1 MVRRGKHRGLGDD
14 AKHRAFDELYES
26 TFDQILAYC
35 RRRSWRVEDAEDAVG
50 ETYLT
55 AWRKI
60 DETLGAESPR
70 AWLYGIA
77 FRVTANQRRGRD
89 RYRRLVDR
97 LAQLPHRTVVDSAE
111 DAFMTTAPADAVYA
125 ALATLPPMEQ
135 ELIRLSALE
144 GFSHIEIGTIVGLSA
159 SGVRTRL
166 YRARQQLRTRLDTEN
181 LRDISARPD
190 TSTDEEAF
198 DEEDRHGPPTR
209 RDGLTDE
216 EEEQ

>member
-1 MVRRGKHRGLGDD
+1 MVRRARHRGLGDD
-14 AKHRAFDELYES
+14 AKYRAFDELYES

-35 RRRSWRVEDAEDAVG
+35 RRRCLRVEDAQDAAA

-60 DETLGAESPR
+60 EDALEAESPR
-70 AWLYGIA
+70 AWLYRIA

-97 LAQLPHRTVVDSAE
+97 LTQLPHRTVVDSAE

-144 GFSHIEIGTIVGLSA
+144 GFSHIEIATIVGLSTA
-159 SGVRTRL
+159 GVTTRL
-166 YRARQQLRTRLDTEN
+166 YRARQQLRTRLETEN

-190 TSTDEEAF
+190 TSTGKKGVEGVHE
-198 DEEDRHGPPTR
+198 PPTR
-209 RDGLTDE
+209 RDGLTGE

>member
-1 MVRRGKHRGLGDD
+1 MPSRPKRPRSDD
-14 AKHRAFDELYES
+14 VLADASKRRAFDELYES

-35 RRRSWRVEDAEDAVG
+35 RRRSPRIEDAEDAVI

-60 DETLGAESPR
+60 RETTEAESSR

-89 RYRRLVDR
+89 RYRHLIDK
-97 LAQLPHRTVVDSAE
+97 LTKIPHKSVLDSAE
-111 DAFMTTAPADAVYA
+111 DTFLTTAPTSDVYE
-125 ALATLPPMEQ
+125 ALATLTPMEQ

-144 GFSHIEIGTIVGLSA
+144 GFSHIEIAAIVGISP

-166 YRARQQLRTRLDTEN
+166 YRARQQLRTRLGTEKS
-181 LRDISARPD
+181 RDIPARSD
-190 TSTDEEAF
+190 TSIDEEGKQEQPNYGIAQ
-198 DEEDRHGPPTR
+198 
-209 RDGLTDE
+209 TDE
-216 EEEQ
+216 EENQ

>member
-1 MVRRGKHRGLGDD
+1 MVRRGKHRGLGDN

-35 RRRSWRVEDAEDAVG
+35 RRRSLRVEDAEDAVA

-60 DETLGAESPR
+60 EDALKAESPR
-70 AWLYGIA
+70 AWLYGVA
-77 FRVTANQRRGRD
+77 FRVTANQRRGRE

-97 LAQLPHRTVVDSAE
+97 LTQLPHRTVVDSAE
-111 DAFMTTAPADAVYA
+111 DAFLTTAPSSDVYA

-144 GFSHIEIGTIVGLSA
+144 GFSHIEIAAIVGLST
-159 SGVRTRL
+159 SGVTTRL
-166 YRARQQLRTRLDTEN
+166 YRARQQLRTRLEKEN

-190 TSTDEEAF
+190 TNSDEEGV
-198 DEEDRHGPPTR
+198 HGPLTR

-216 EEEQ
+216 EEK